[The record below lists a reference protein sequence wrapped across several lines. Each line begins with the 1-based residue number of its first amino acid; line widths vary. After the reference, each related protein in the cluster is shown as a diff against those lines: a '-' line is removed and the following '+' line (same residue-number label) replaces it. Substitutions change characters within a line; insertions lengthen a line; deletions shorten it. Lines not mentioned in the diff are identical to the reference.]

1 MQLPLAYPKHPSV
14 YPEKPDSKNAV
25 YQPLRL
31 YGSKPLI
38 LAAWSMMALTP
49 LSVEAWTLDFTPN
62 SYTVNEAAGTLQ
74 VDITLAQ
81 QSGDYGDYGGS
92 CFVDGTVVPV
102 DGSAV
107 EGSDYNLVEDAFSF
121 SLSAD
126 PNGLATATATVSLNI
141 NNDTV
146 PDNPK
151 DIVLSLGEP
160 SVECSSS
167 LSIGNNATIN
177 ITDDDASPPQLGTVS
192 LDNAT
197 YSVNESGGSVTIS
210 ATRSDGADSAIS
222 VDFSTT
228 DGTAIAGQDFDALS
242 GTLNWD
248 DGESGTKTIV
258 IPITPDSTVEPDET
272 FTLNLSNPSTGLSLD
287 TSSTT
292 VTILDDDNAGV
303 VNLDSATYSV
313 NEKAGHITVSA
324 TRSNGSSGSVTVDY
338 NTNNGTAVAGQDFD
352 AVSGTLSWADGE
364 SGTKTIDIPISADSI
379 TEPNE
384 GFSID
389 LSNPTNALTLGT
401 SSSTVTIMD
410 ETAPGTVAFNVAQD
424 TVTEGDAITV
434 TVERSGG
441 VDGEVRV
448 DYATTDRSALAGSDY
463 TGKSGTLV
471 WNDGDASPKTI
482 TIDTAADSDTTEQ
495 DELFSIS
502 LSTPAGAALG
512 AIDTINI
519 TITNTTPQLSEL
531 NNLTPN
537 QRSIAAALDQSCA
550 AATGEFRQRCDELYL
565 SGLSNDEIRQILD
578 AIAPEQIASQGS
590 AAVDFGS
597 QQLQVIHGRIVELRN
612 RQNGSGISVL
622 GFSMDVDGENVALG
636 KLAQHAFNN
645 ALGGAAGDEPL
656 RDSPLG
662 FFLKGQIKVG
672 DKNKTGREKGFE
684 LETKGITLGVD
695 YRFTDTLIMGM
706 AAGYGHTNTD
716 FDNNGGDMTTQ
727 SGDFAVYGSYFLP
740 KDFYV
745 DWVMSY
751 AIHDYEM
758 DRRIIYPGM
767 ISSATSNPQGD
778 QYGGSVGFG
787 KDIYIGNFFISPYI
801 RGEYIETTIDQYNEQ
816 GGAGFALNVA
826 DQSVSSLTTTLGSQ
840 FSQSISMPWGILAP
854 GARFEWVHQF
864 EDSAR
869 AIQSQFVSAPAGTG
883 YFTTLTDSP
892 DRDYFNL
899 GASIAATLP
908 EGRSAFFR
916 YETRV
921 GQSDLSYHLLEL
933 GVRIPF

>member
-49 LSVEAWTLDFTPN
+49 LSVEAWTFDFTPN
-62 SYTVNEAAGTLQ
+62 SYTVNEADGTLQ
-74 VDITLAQ
+74 VGITMTQELN
-81 QSGDYGDYGGS
+81 DYGGCS
-92 CFVDGTVVPV
+92 ASGNVIPAGGTATQ
-102 DGSAV
+102 GN
-107 EGSDYNLVEDAFSF
+107 DYNLAGSF
-121 SLSAD
+121 SLNVDGQQSTTATTTVSVSIIDDTLVED
-126 PNGLATATATVSLNI
+126 PEDIQLSLGQIFLECQESSVTSTSTATVNI
-141 NNDTV
+141 ADND
-146 PDNPK
+146 
-151 DIVLSLGEP
+151 SY
-160 SVECSSS
+160 
-167 LSIGNNATIN
+167 
-177 ITDDDASPPQLGTVS
+177 GTVS
-192 LDNAT
+192 LDSAS
-197 YSVNESGGSVTIS
+197 YSVTESDGNIIVSVT
-210 ATRSDGADSAIS
+210 RSVNSVAPSGVPIS
-222 VDFSTT
+222 VDYSITN
-228 DGTAIAGQDFDALS
+228 GTAVAGQDFDAVS
-242 GTLNWD
+242 GTLNWAGGD
-248 DGESGTKTIV
+248 SNTQTIV

-272 FTLNLSNPSTGLSLD
+272 FTLNLSNPSTGLSLG

-313 NEKAGHITVSA
+313 NEKSGHVTVSA

-338 NTNNGTAVAGQDFD
+338 NTHNGTAVTGQDFD

-384 GFSID
+384 SFSID

-424 TVTEGDAITV
+424 TVTEGNAITV

-502 LSTPAGAALG
+502 LSNPTGAALG
-512 AIDTINI
+512 AIDTINV
-519 TITNTTPQLSEL
+519 TITNTTPQLSAL
-531 NNLTPN
+531 DNLTPN

-645 ALGGAAGDEPL
+645 ALGGAAGDEPF

-695 YRFTDTLIMGM
+695 YRFTDALIMGM

-787 KDIYIGNFFISPYI
+787 KDIYIANFFISPYI

-816 GGAGFALNVA
+816 GGAGFALSVA
-826 DQSVSSLTTTLGSQ
+826 DQSISSLTTTLGSQ

>member
-14 YPEKPDSKNAV
+14 CPEKRDSKNAV

-49 LSVEAWTLDFTPN
+49 LSVEAWTLDFIPDT
-62 SYTVNEAAGTLQ
+62 YTRDEAAGTVQ
-74 VDITLAQ
+74 VGITLTQ
-81 QSGDYGDYGGS
+81 QPGDYGYGCGTISGS
-92 CFVDGTVVPV
+92 VMAAGGTAEEV
-102 DGSAV
+102 
-107 EGSDYNLVEDAFSF
+107 SDYNLNGTFSF
-121 SLSAD
+121 SESAD
-126 PNGLATATATVSLNI
+126 PNGQTIATTTVNLDIIDDSLVEGPEDIQLSLGQIGLECPETLVTSTSTATV
-141 NNDTV
+141 
-146 PDNPK
+146 
-151 DIVLSLGEP
+151 
-160 SVECSSS
+160 
-167 LSIGNNATIN
+167 N
-177 ITDDDASPPQLGTVS
+177 ITDNDSYGTVS
-192 LDNAT
+192 LDSAS
-197 YSVNESGGSVTIS
+197 YSVTESDGNIIVSVT
-210 ATRSDGADSAIS
+210 RSVDSVAPSGAPIS
-222 VDFSTT
+222 VDYSITN
-228 DGTAIAGQDFDALS
+228 GTAVAGQDFDAVS
-242 GTLNWD
+242 GTLNWAGGD
-248 DGESGTKTIV
+248 SNTQTIV

-272 FTLNLSNPSTGLSLD
+272 FTLNLSNPSTGLSLG

-303 VNLDSATYSV
+303 VNLDSPTYSV

-324 TRSNGSSGSVTVDY
+324 TRSNGSSGSVAVDY

-384 GFSID
+384 SFSID

-410 ETAPGTVAFNVAQD
+410 ETAPGTVAFNAAQD
-424 TVTEGDAITV
+424 TVTEGNTITV

-448 DYATTDRSALAGSDY
+448 DYATADRSALAGSDY

-482 TIDTAADSDTTEQ
+482 TIDTSVDSDTTEQ

-502 LSTPAGAALG
+502 LSNPTGAALG
-512 AIDTINI
+512 AIDTINV
-519 TITNTTPQLSEL
+519 TITNTTPQLSTL
-531 NNLTPN
+531 DNLTPN

-565 SGLSNDEIRQILD
+565 SGLSNEEIRQILD

-787 KDIYIGNFFISPYI
+787 KDIYIDNFFISPYI

-816 GGAGFALNVA
+816 GGAGFALSVA
-826 DQSVSSLTTTLGSQ
+826 DQSISSLTTTLGSQ